1 MQILHIATI
10 ALGCV
15 SLSLSLLLFL
25 YFRRSSQPIGRAV
38 AFMLLGET
46 VGAAATVIFAL
57 TANGLYDVLGD
68 GGSTV
73 LRWVIFTSAILTS
86 VHLAYQTRLV
96 ELDAMAK
103 DASNADD

>member
-1 MQILHIATI
+1 MEILHIATI

-15 SLSLSLLLFL
+15 SLSLSLSLFL

-46 VGAAATVIFAL
+46 IGAAATVIFAL
-57 TANGLYDVLGD
+57 TANGLYDVLDD
-68 GGSTV
+68 GGSTA

-96 ELDAMAK
+96 ELDSMAK
-103 DASNADD
+103 DAENADD

>member
-1 MQILHIATI
+1 MEILHIATV

-15 SLSLSLLLFL
+15 SLSLSLSLFL

-46 VGAAATVIFAL
+46 IGAAATVIFAL
-57 TANGLYDVLGD
+57 TADGLYNVLND
-68 GGSTV
+68 SGSTA

-96 ELDAMAK
+96 ELDSMAK
-103 DASNADD
+103 DAENADD